1 VLITAIPRED
11 INSVSTRVKYYY
23 MKNNMPDGFV
33 WKKHKKDF
41 GDVLYVQKKAD
52 EKTIKI
58 AKKAKKKGVP
68 IVYDCDDNPYSKPGK
83 DRVKMLKLADV
94 VTCDTVTRRKQLV
107 KASGAKNV
115 IILPECIDYWDSM
128 RTVPIRDQIKTV
140 ITFGNNSNAVNSA
153 PYMKH
158 VDVECRHINSKKIKG
173 AGKFVKWNLKTFTKE
188 MQKADV
194 CLLAHGDDR
203 KSNLKLLVCFAMGIP
218 AIVSDTKAYR
228 ETMESVQLSYLVAKK
243 PKDVREIMRQIE
255 RPFVRRQIA
264 NQYKK
269 YDLSNRTPQHVAML
283 LGEVFKN
290 VCKR

>member
-1 VLITAIPRED
+1 
-11 INSVSTRVKYYY
+11 
-23 MKNNMPDGFV
+23 MKNNMPEGFV

-58 AKKAKKKGVP
+58 ARKARKRGVKV
-68 IVYDCDDNPYSKPGK
+68 VYDCDDNPYSKPGK
-83 DRVKMLKLADV
+83 DRVTMLKLADA
-94 VTCDTVTRRKQLV
+94 VTCDTVTRRKQLIE
-107 KASGAKNV
+107 ASGAKNV

-128 RTVPIRDQIKTV
+128 RTVPIREKIKTV
-140 ITFGNNSNAVNSA
+140 ITFGNNANAVNSA
-153 PYMKH
+153 KYMKY
-158 VDVECRHINSKKIKG
+158 VDVECRHINSKKVKG
-173 AGKFVKWNLKTFTKE
+173 VGKFIKWNLKTFTKE
-188 MQKADV
+188 MSKADV

-228 ETMESVQLSYLVAKK
+228 DTMKAVNLSWLVAKK
-243 PKDVREIMRQIE
+243 PEHVKDILRRIKSVVWRRDVVE
-255 RPFVRRQIA
+255 R
-264 NQYKK
+264 YKR
-269 YDLSNRTPQHVAML
+269 YDLSDRTPQHVAML